1 MVERTVVGARLAA
14 RVLVLLLL
22 GTLGGGLLGACTELP
37 GSLGASCLKNQDC
50 QSGVCAALV
59 CAPVPPYLDAQ
70 IAPLDASADATLD
83 GTLPPP
89 TTDGSTDAPAEA
101 SVGDETALPD
111 VEAPID
117 SGSPVDTGVDS
128 ATQDAPEDTTH
139 PDAGAPPADATT
151 DTDAHLDAGE
161 AG

>member
-1 MVERTVVGARLAA
+1 MVERTVLGARLAA

-22 GTLGGGLLGACTELP
+22 GALGMGLLGACTELP

-50 QSGVCAALV
+50 QSGVCTALV

-70 IAPLDASADATLD
+70 VPAPDASADATLD
-83 GTLPPP
+83 GTMPPP
-89 TTDGSTDAPAEA
+89 ANDGSTDAPAEA
-101 SVGDETALPD
+101 PVGDETALPD
-111 VEAPID
+111 VETPVD
-117 SGSPVDTGVDS
+117 SGGPVDTGVDS
-128 ATQDAPEDTTH
+128 PTQDAPDDAMH
-139 PDAGAPPADATT
+139 PDAGEPPTDATT